1 MTQQKE
7 KLLTAEEFFERYGG
21 KDSPSYELV
30 KGKLVE
36 MTPPSGVHGETAIAI
51 GSALYDFVRRS
62 NLGRVMVETGYTLG
76 REPDTVRGPDVSFVM
91 AERVPQGGWARGYV
105 EGPPDLAVE
114 VVSPSDSAA
123 EVEGKVHDYLSNGT
137 RRVWVVYASTKRLLA
152 YSLDGSVRW
161 YQEEDTLEDQE
172 LLPGFAVPL
181 AELFP
186 SE

>member
-76 REPDTVRGPDVSFVM
+76 REPDTVRGPDVSFVR

-114 VVSPSDSAA
+114 VVSPSDTAYQLQA
-123 EVEGKVHDYLSNGT
+123 KVDDYLGNGAQ
-137 RRVWVVYASTKRLLA
+137 RVWVVYPASKMVIV
-152 YSLDGSVRW
+152 YSPDGSGRR
-161 YQEEDTLEDQE
+161 YNIGDILEDEE
-172 LLPGFAVPL
+172 LLPGFSLPVAD
-181 AELFP
+181 LFP
-186 SE
+186 S

>member
-1 MTQQKE
+1 MTQPQTLVTVGEFWE
-7 KLLTAEEFFERYGG
+7 KYAARDFPR
-21 KDSPSYELV
+21 YELV
-30 KGKLVE
+30 RGDPVE
-36 MTPPSGVHGETAIAI
+36 VAPPGRIHGEIAANI
-51 GSALYDFVRRS
+51 TILLGTHVRRN
-62 NLGRVMVETGYTLG
+62 NLGRVMVETGYRL
-76 REPDTVRGPDVSFVM
+76 EKDPDTLRGPDVPFISAGRVS
-91 AERVPQGGWARGYV
+91 AEGLGSAYV
-105 EGPPDLAVE
+105 QGPPDLAVE